1 MKTSRFTSTALLSSL
16 LTIVAFL
23 TCNIL
28 LAQEADSTVIVP
40 QSQNGIIIAGD
51 TIIVTDSLNSKA
63 QKFIA
68 DATAEPELTF
78 FQGFTLSADVIGP
91 VMYLAS
97 DYGSFEGA
105 LRLNLKNTYF
115 PIVEVGYAKCDAT
128 NENTD
133 IVYKT
138 SAPYLRIG
146 CDMNM
151 LKNKFQ
157 DNRLYVGLR
166 YGFSKFNYDLSG
178 PDLVDPIWGG
188 QSQFN
193 YTGLSSSS
201 SWIEFLVG
209 VQVKIWKTFHMGWSV
224 RLKRAFSTK
233 STDYSDPYY
242 IPGYGT
248 TTSSTAI
255 GATYNLI
262 FDLNWGKKHSTSIKV
277 NNEKT
282 QTK

>member
-1 MKTSRFTSTALLSSL
+1 MKTSRYISTALLSSL
-16 LTIVAFL
+16 LTL
-23 TCNIL
+23 IL
-28 LAQEADSTVIVP
+28 LTVGNSVYAQEADSTSVVSQP
-40 QSQNGIIIAGD
+40 QNGIIIVGD
-51 TIIVTDSLNSKA
+51 TIIVPDSLNAKA

-91 VMYLAS
+91 IMYLAG
-97 DYGSFEGA
+97 DYGTVEGA
-105 LRLNLKNTYF
+105 LRVNLKNTYF
-115 PIVEVGYAKCDAT
+115 PIVEIGYAMCDAT

-138 SAPYLRIG
+138 SAPYFRIG
-146 CDMNM
+146 CDVNM

-166 YGFSKFNYDLSG
+166 YGYSKFNYDLSG

-188 QSQFN
+188 TSAFN
-193 YTGLSSSS
+193 YKGLSSSS

-233 STDYSDPYY
+233 ATDYSDPYY

-248 TTSSTAI
+248 TTGSTAI

-262 FDLNWGKKHSTSIKV
+262 FDLNWGKKHKATNKPSQ
-277 NNEKT
+277 EKA
-282 QTK
+282 QAK